1 MLNAIVPVEAI
12 LLAAAEGLLD
22 AVAVGRGIDHEERRL
37 SRIEETG
44 CVRDDPNS
52 IVEPALA
59 NLFLEPRAPAEA
71 GKWRGRGRGRVARD
85 QDGEKKRKHGWSVA
99 G

>member
-1 MLNAIVPVEAI
+1 MPVEAI
-12 LLAAAEGLLD
+12 LLAAAEGLFD
-22 AVAVGRGIDHEERRL
+22 AVAVRRGIDDK
-37 SRIEETG
+37 SRWFAWVEG
-44 CVRDDPNS
+44 SGRVRDDPDS
-52 IVEPALA
+52 VVEPALA